1 MSARP
6 PFRGPLASLA
16 GRRLRDEDA
25 PLAAEARF
33 AEVLSELPA
42 VERSVL
48 ALSEIG
54 GLADEEIAIRLG
66 TNVGVVESVLDRA
79 RTTARTKL
87 RERRSALAL
96 LPQLAGWLTQGS
108 AGPVAKAA
116 GAVAA
121 VVVGTGA
128 VATTIA
134 GDAAAEGLLEERPG
148 TIRLW
153 RYPVTGTSSAVRA
166 TPAAAF
172 VASADVS
179 RRMRTRA
186 EAVSRRPTPAVP
198 PPPTATMTR
207 PPPPT
212 RQSTPR
218 PAPVAAPSPPVAAAH
233 VPAPQA
239 APAPAAAPPIVI
251 SAGVAGAVPAP
262 VPLPQLPVPLPP
274 VPVSEVPPPDP
285 PPVLE
290 LPQPPIVP

>member
-153 RYPVTGTSSAVRA
+153 RYPVTSTSSAVRA

-179 RRMRTRA
+179 RRTRTRA
-186 EAVSRRPTPAVP
+186 EAVSRR
-198 PPPTATMTR
+198 
-207 PPPPT
+207 
-212 RQSTPR
+212 
-218 PAPVAAPSPPVAAAH
+218 PSPPVAAAH